1 MCWQYLPCLHQ
12 PRAVWDCTTAEER
25 RVRGF
30 DSKNTTF
37 NSALVL
43 DPTWLSSV
51 LGIEV
56 ASADIVLATGTGGLT
71 AEVKRVRVTSKRGE
85 TTSLVLKEL
94 EESKYALSLRLG
106 LCREADFFH
115 RFGKNMGRE
124 IPRVVYAYGNWQT
137 GQKAVLM
144 EDVGV
149 GIQTGLFYGPG
160 SPLNWG
166 KDLDKITHSISNPPS
181 GEDVARET
189 FLMAANLHAKFWQSH
204 ELKGQEWL
212 RGSVWE
218 ESAWR
223 GAQTQSAEAWT
234 KCKSKEVCPGLK
246 WDPELV
252 AIVDAALALGT
263 DWELFLT
270 ENAKRAFTLV
280 HGDFHPAN
288 MMWLKHADSKR
299 PLVVLDW
306 ELVGVG
312 SGPQDLAQYL
322 ISHMDPATR
331 KGCERRL
338 VQAYFEK
345 LQAMGV
351 VDYSWELCWRDYVT
365 GGAGRWVW
373 FVPVLAAMCPEPM
386 AQYFNSQT
394 LAFLRDH
401 GVTAANVG
409 APRV

>member
-1 MCWQYLPCLHQ
+1 M
-12 PRAVWDCTTAEER
+12 
-25 RVRGF
+25 RGF
-30 DSKNTTF
+30 DAKNTSF
-37 NSALVL
+37 SAASVL
-43 DPTWLSSV
+43 DPTWLSNV
-51 LGIEV
+51 LGVEV
-56 ASADIVLATGTGGLT
+56 ASAEMVLATGTGGLT
-71 AEVKRVRVTSKRGE
+71 AEVKRVRVTSTRGE
-85 TTSLVLKEL
+85 STSLVLKEL
-94 EESKYALSLRLG
+94 EESKYPLSLRLG

-115 RFGKNMGRE
+115 RFGKNMGEE

-144 EDVGV
+144 EDVGAGV
-149 GIQTGLFYGPG
+149 QTGLFYGPG

-166 KDLDKITHSISNPPS
+166 KDLNKITNSIPNPPS
-181 GEDVARET
+181 AEDVANAT
-189 FLMAANLHAKFWQSH
+189 FLMAARLHAKFWKSS
-204 ELKGQEWL
+204 ELKEQPWL

-223 GAQTQSAEAWT
+223 AAQTQSAEAWA
-234 KCKSKEVCPGLK
+234 KVKSKEICSGLN

-263 DWELFLT
+263 DWELFVQ
-270 ENAKRAFTLV
+270 ENRKRAFTLV

-288 MMWLKHADSKR
+288 MMWLKHANSKR

-322 ISHMDPATR
+322 ISHMNPVIR
-331 KGCERRL
+331 KECEQRL
-338 VQAYFEK
+338 VRTYFETIQS
-345 LQAMGV
+345 LGV
-351 VDYSWELCWRDYVT
+351 LDYSWDSCWRDYVT

-373 FVPVLAAMCPEPM
+373 FVPVLASMCPEPM
-386 AQYFNSQT
+386 VQYFNDQT

-401 GVTAANVG
+401 GVTAANVA

>member
-25 RVRGF
+25 IARGF

-37 NSALVL
+37 HADYILNPA
-43 DPTWLSSV
+43 WLSNV

-56 ASADIVLATGTGGLT
+56 ASAEIVLATGTGGLT

-94 EESKYALSLRLG
+94 EESKYPLSLRLG
-106 LCREADFFH
+106 LWREADFFH

-124 IPRVVYAYGNWQT
+124 IPRVVYAYGNSQT

-166 KDLDKITHSISNPPS
+166 KDLNKITNSIPNPPT

-189 FLMAANLHAKFWQSH
+189 FLMAARLHAKFWQSS
-204 ELKGQEWL
+204 ELKDEAWL
-212 RGSVWE
+212 RGGVWE

-223 GAQTQSAEAWT
+223 AAQNQSKEAWA
-234 KCKSKEVCPGLK
+234 KCKSKQICAGLQ

-252 AIVDAALALGT
+252 AIVDAALEQGQ
-263 DWELFLT
+263 DWDRFVREHQT
-270 ENAKRAFTLV
+270 RAFSLV

-288 MMWLKHADSKR
+288 MMWLKHAEPTR

-322 ISHMDPATR
+322 ISHMNPVTR
-331 KGCERRL
+331 KECEQRL
-338 VQAYFEK
+338 VRTYHET
-345 LQAMGV
+345 LQSLGV
-351 VDYSWELCWRDYVT
+351 LNYSWDSCWTDYVT
-365 GGAGRWVW
+365 GGTGRWVW
-373 FVPVLAAMCPEPM
+373 FVPVLAELCPEPM
-386 AQYFNSQT
+386 VQYFNDQV

-401 GVTAANVG
+401 GVTAANVA